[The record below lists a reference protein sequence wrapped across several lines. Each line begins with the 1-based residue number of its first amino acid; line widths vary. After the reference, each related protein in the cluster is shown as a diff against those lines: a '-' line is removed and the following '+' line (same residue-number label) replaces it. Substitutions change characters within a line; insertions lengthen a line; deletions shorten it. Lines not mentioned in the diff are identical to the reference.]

1 MSTGVQ
7 LSSAQLGWDEP
18 RLHASTLVVFI
29 SYGRYIEDGCRKA
42 VVFSMFV
49 LPVPQARSRI
59 ADQPLF
65 SNPRSLRETATSH
78 EANHR
83 VQHEAQK
90 ASDYDA
96 SRRNEGSVC
105 VIPRTPIGP
114 VLAPNV
120 HQCVSP

>member
-42 VVFSMFV
+42 VDFSMFV

-65 SNPRSLRETATSH
+65 SNPRSLRETATT
-78 EANHR
+78 
-83 VQHEAQK
+83 HEAQK

-96 SRRNEGSVC
+96 SRRNEGSAC